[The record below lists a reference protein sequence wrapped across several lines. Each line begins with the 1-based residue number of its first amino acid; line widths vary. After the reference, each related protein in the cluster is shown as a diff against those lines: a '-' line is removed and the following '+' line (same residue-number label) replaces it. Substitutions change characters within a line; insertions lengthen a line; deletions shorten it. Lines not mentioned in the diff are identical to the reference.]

1 MQITAHMINAPDTP
15 LRPNTQKVLRDLN
28 LSSDRAFSRAEVLE
42 AMRKAIPPVDASVRM
57 AVDMELSQI
66 EEAERLGKV
75 KIQPWPANR
84 LADPDWSQN
93 RRLTSPREALRATI
107 GGEPQL
113 PAQLVTLLER
123 AGVTDLPIAPATLS
137 SALKAAGVGVTERL
151 GAAISLGRAGMLLE

>member
-42 AMRKAIPPVDASVRM
+42 AMRKAITPVDASVRM

-84 LADPDWSQN
+84 LA
-93 RRLTSPREALRATI
+93 
-107 GGEPQL
+107 
-113 PAQLVTLLER
+113 
-123 AGVTDLPIAPATLS
+123 
-137 SALKAAGVGVTERL
+137 AAGLGQERRPTT
-151 GAAISLGRAGMLLE
+151 A